1 MPSFELAKSAFLS
14 GLSLL
19 EQQQFAQ
26 AEAAFR
32 ESLVHA
38 PDRPSTLINLSITL
52 INQQNFDEAKQL
64 LEKLLHIEPD
74 NPEAYFYLGLANN
87 HLNLISDAI
96 KYLDK
101 ATEMAPQFFDAWLLK
116 ADLFDTQ
123 QLPMKAL
130 TCYEAL
136 VAIKPDFLLAWKN
149 MGFLLSEL
157 KQHEQAIN
165 AYSQALKLDS
175 NDADIHF
182 AKGNALSE
190 LGRSDEALSSL
201 YRAIQL
207 NPNHGK
213 AHSICGIILSRQGLI
228 EEALCSYQAAL
239 TVEPQDF
246 QTWSNLGVTLH
257 ANNKPDEALV
267 AYDKAVSI
275 NPQYAE
281 AWSNK
286 GIALNDL
293 KRHEEALVAYDKA
306 ISINSKY
313 AEAWSNKGITLN
325 DLKRHEEALVTYDKA
340 TSIHENIDYLL
351 GTRLHTQM
359 QIADWVGLDQRLAIL
374 KEKLEQS
381 LNVAPPFP
389 LLSLIESPK
398 LQQQAARSW
407 IKKKA
412 PVNSSLG
419 PISRELKRG
428 KIRLG
433 YFSADFRIHPV
444 ALLMAG
450 VFEHHDRS
458 QFEVFGFSYGPKT
471 NDEIRARLEKGFDQ
485 FIEVHD
491 QTDQEVAKLARAHG
505 IDIAIDLTGLT
516 RFSRQGIF
524 AHRAAPIQVNYLGY
538 PGTSGAGY
546 FDYCIADSTLIPED
560 EAQYYEEKIVYLPH
574 TYQANDDKRAVSSK
588 VFTREECG
596 LPQDAFVFCCFNNN
610 YKITPTIFAIWMNIL
625 QRVEKSVLWLF
636 QDNPMAAKNLLSE
649 AVKCGIPSDRIIF
662 AKHMSPADHLAR
674 HRLAD
679 LFLDTLPYNA
689 HTTASDALWSDLPI
703 ITVLGNAFPGRVAAS
718 LLKAIG
724 LPELITQ
731 NPKEYEELA
740 VSLAT
745 NPAALQQIK
754 QKLIANKAKEPL
766 FNTGLFTQNLEKVYA
781 TMYDHTFNSNPI
793 EPIDIK

>member
-1 MPSFELAKSAFLS
+1 M
-14 GLSLL
+14 
-19 EQQQFAQ
+19 
-26 AEAAFR
+26 
-32 ESLVHA
+32 
-38 PDRPSTLINLSITL
+38 
-52 INQQNFDEAKQL
+52 
-64 LEKLLHIEPD
+64 
-74 NPEAYFYLGLANN
+74 
-87 HLNLISDAI
+87 
-96 KYLDK
+96 
-101 ATEMAPQFFDAWLLK
+101 
-116 ADLFDTQ
+116 
-123 QLPMKAL
+123 
-130 TCYEAL
+130 
-136 VAIKPDFLLAWKN
+136 
-149 MGFLLSEL
+149 
-157 KQHEQAIN
+157 
-165 AYSQALKLDS
+165 
-175 NDADIHF
+175 
-182 AKGNALSE
+182 
-190 LGRSDEALSSL
+190 
-201 YRAIQL
+201 
-207 NPNHGK
+207 
-213 AHSICGIILSRQGLI
+213 
-228 EEALCSYQAAL
+228 
-239 TVEPQDF
+239 
-246 QTWSNLGVTLH
+246 
-257 ANNKPDEALV
+257 
-267 AYDKAVSI
+267 
-275 NPQYAE
+275 
-281 AWSNK
+281 
-286 GIALNDL
+286 
-293 KRHEEALVAYDKA
+293 
-306 ISINSKY
+306 
-313 AEAWSNKGITLN
+313 
-325 DLKRHEEALVTYDKA
+325 
-340 TSIHENIDYLL
+340 
-351 GTRLHTQM
+351 
-359 QIADWVGLDQRLAIL
+359 
-374 KEKLEQS
+374 
-381 LNVAPPFP
+381 APPFP

-398 LQQQAARSW
+398 LQRQAAQHW
-407 IKKKA
+407 IQKKA

-471 NDEIRARLEKGFDQ
+471 DDEIRARLEKGFDQ

-491 QTDQEVAKLARAHG
+491 QTDQEVAKLARENG

-560 EAQYYEEKIVYLPH
+560 EAQYYAEKIVYLPH

-610 YKITPTIFAIWMNIL
+610 YKITPVIFDIWMNIL
-625 QRVEKSVLWLF
+625 RRVENSVLWLF
-636 QDNPMAAKNLLSE
+636 QDSPVAAKNLLSE
-649 AVKCGIPSDRIIF
+649 AMRHGISADRIVF

-745 NPAALQQIK
+745 NLAALQQIK
-754 QKLIANKAKEPL
+754 QKLITNKTKEPL
-766 FNTGLFTQNLEKVYA
+766 FNTSLFTENLEKVYA
-781 TMYDHTFNSNPI
+781 TMHERALNSKPLAS
-793 EPIDIK
+793 IDIK

>member
-1 MPSFELAKSAFLS
+1 MKTLA
-14 GLSLL
+14 
-19 EQQQFAQ
+19 
-26 AEAAFR
+26 
-32 ESLVHA
+32 
-38 PDRPSTLINLSITL
+38 
-52 INQQNFDEAKQL
+52 
-64 LEKLLHIEPD
+64 
-74 NPEAYFYLGLANN
+74 
-87 HLNLISDAI
+87 
-96 KYLDK
+96 
-101 ATEMAPQFFDAWLLK
+101 
-116 ADLFDTQ
+116 
-123 QLPMKAL
+123 
-130 TCYEAL
+130 CYEEL

-175 NDADIHF
+175 NDADMHF

-190 LGRSDEALSSL
+190 LGHSDEALSSL

-207 NPNHGK
+207 NPNHSK
-213 AHSICGIILSRQGLI
+213 AHSICGILLSREGLI

-239 TVEPQDF
+239 TSEPQDF
-246 QTWSNLGVTLH
+246 QTWSNLGVALH

-286 GIALNDL
+286 DITLNDL

-306 ISINSKY
+306 
-313 AEAWSNKGITLN
+313 
-325 DLKRHEEALVTYDKA
+325 
-340 TSIHENIDYLL
+340 TSIHENLDYLL
-351 GTRLHTQM
+351 GTRLHIQM
-359 QIADWVGLDQRLAIL
+359 QIADWAGLDQRLATL

-407 IKKKA
+407 IQKKA

-428 KIRLG
+428 KIRLV

-610 YKITPTIFAIWMNIL
+610 YKITPTIFAIWMNIYTF
-625 QRVEKSVLWLF
+625 LF
-636 QDNPMAAKNLLSE
+636 QKI
-649 AVKCGIPSDRIIF
+649 KIIV
-662 AKHMSPADHLAR
+662 
-674 HRLAD
+674 
-679 LFLDTLPYNA
+679 
-689 HTTASDALWSDLPI
+689 
-703 ITVLGNAFPGRVAAS
+703 VL
-718 LLKAIG
+718 
-724 LPELITQ
+724 
-731 NPKEYEELA
+731 
-740 VSLAT
+740 
-745 NPAALQQIK
+745 
-754 QKLIANKAKEPL
+754 
-766 FNTGLFTQNLEKVYA
+766 
-781 TMYDHTFNSNPI
+781 H
-793 EPIDIK
+793 